1 MEAGLETGLEAGE
14 GPWEV
19 PPGVFIAY
27 TADPVQPRHGRGD
40 CQTMRENGFTPN
52 GTTCSETAGSA
63 SGGVT
68 GNEPDI
74 KVIAGGTPRPT
85 RLNDVCIRKRVV
97 PPMAENTPQQQQVQL
112 RIDESKMHSTY
123 ANTIRTSTTPEEVV
137 LDFGINMPMPS
148 PEGQPTMIFAVG
160 SRVVMN
166 WAGIKRLAINL
177 GQVVRQYEERNGEIQ
192 LNRGQGGQGGA
203 GGPRLAN

>member
-1 MEAGLETGLEAGE
+1 MG
-14 GPWEV
+14 WW
-19 PPGVFIAY
+19 
-27 TADPVQPRHGRGD
+27 
-40 CQTMRENGFTPN
+40 
-52 GTTCSETAGSA
+52 
-63 SGGVT
+63 
-68 GNEPDI
+68 GNEPGI
-74 KVIAGGTPRPT
+74 RVITGGMPRPT

-97 PPMAENTPQQQQVQL
+97 DPMADNTPQQQQQVQL

-148 PEGQPTMIFAVG
+148 QDSQPAMIFSVG

-166 WAGIKRLAINL
+166 WAGVKRLAINL

-192 LNRGQGGQGGA
+192 LNRPQGGGQGGN
-203 GGPRLAN
+203 GPRLAQ